1 MSLMNKGQLRD
12 KAVPSSVTFKIS
24 DECIGCGACARGCP
38 ENAIKGAIKV
48 RFDIDPFRCIACGT
62 CFTTCPT
69 GAIID
74 AQGNRSPRKGK
85 KKKKVA
91 KSWIDPALCA
101 GCKTC
106 SLNCPQKAIIVINK
120 GLFSRECCR
129 VDEKRCIGCGI
140 CTRYCIIGAVELRSG
155 KKSGDR

>member
-1 MSLMNKGQLRD
+1 MALMTREQLRD
-12 KAVPSSVTFKIS
+12 EAGTSSVTFKIG
-24 DECIGCGACARGCP
+24 DECIGCGACARECP
-38 ENAIKGAIKV
+38 ENAIKGKIKV
-48 RFDIDPFRCIACGT
+48 RFDIDPFLCIACGT
-62 CFTTCPT
+62 CFNICPS

-74 AQGNRSPRKGK
+74 AQGNRSPGK

-91 KSWIDPALCA
+91 KSWIDPSLCA

-106 SLNCPQKAIIVINK
+106 FLNCPQKAIIVINK

-140 CTRYCIIGAVELRSG
+140 CTRYCIIGAVALRSERG
-155 KKSGDR
+155 TGDR